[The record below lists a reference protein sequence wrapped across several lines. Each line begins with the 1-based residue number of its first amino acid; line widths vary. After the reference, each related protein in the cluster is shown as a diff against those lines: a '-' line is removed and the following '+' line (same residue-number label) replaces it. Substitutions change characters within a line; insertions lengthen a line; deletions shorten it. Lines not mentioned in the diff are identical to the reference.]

1 LLNLSFR
8 RCCHGIGFKD
18 LQALKDALVT
28 NLVDSSVWG
37 LTYLYV
43 RRWLNPEFR
52 DNTHKYIQ
60 DGYFGALATFTT
72 TLAKQVIKN
81 FNK

>member
-1 LLNLSFR
+1 MVSV
-8 RCCHGIGFKD
+8 CKSGFKD
-18 LQALKDALVT
+18 VHTLKDALVT

-43 RRWLNPEFR
+43 RRFLNPEFR
-52 DNTHKYIQ
+52 ESTHKYIQ
-60 DGYFGALATFTT
+60 DGYFGSLATFAT

-81 FNK
+81 FAK